1 MQQIITCYYGNQ
13 IEIMPLQEEDILL
26 DLNAKTVQIC
36 DAGKDVEHCETCN
49 LWTEKEPV
57 SYKKIM
63 NKKIPSFEFL
73 KQSSMELNFD

>member
-13 IEIMPLQEEDILL
+13 IEIMPLQEEEDIS
-26 DLNAKTVQIC
+26 DFGTRNHPIC
-36 DAGKDVEHCETCN
+36 DAGKNVDFCETCN
-49 LWTEKEPV
+49 LWTEKEPI